1 MWMRSVSLANYFYQL
16 HKSKLGSGRFIHTE
30 ITAEGSGA
38 LDKVYSLFI
47 REVGV
52 TCAMALLWSSGD
64 NFQALSLS
72 FHQVGPGDQTQVVR
86 LS

>member
-38 LDKVYSLFI
+38 LDMVCSSFI
-47 REVGV
+47 GEVGSHV
-52 TCAMALLWSSGD
+52 PWHSCGVQGTTFRRCL
-64 NFQALSLS
+64 FLSTKWVL
-72 FHQVGPGDQTQVVR
+72 GIK
-86 LS
+86 LKL